1 MKKLMK
7 VLAIVIM
14 VTSLSLVACKAKVD
28 QTQTPADST
37 IAVQDTTVVV
47 K

>member
-7 VLAIVIM
+7 VLTIAIM
-14 VTSLSLVACKAKVD
+14 VISLSLVACKPKVD

-37 IAVQDTTVVV
+37 IVEQDNAAVVE
-47 K
+47 